1 MHGTLKYGHGTKA
14 DHHSGKAWVMMRQPE
29 SPSVI
34 ASVGAAL
41 ETALDPFPDG
51 RQFEALF

>member
-14 DHHSGKAWVMMRQPE
+14 DHHSGKAWVMMLQPE

-34 ASVGAAL
+34 ASMGAAL
-41 ETALDPFPDG
+41 ETALDPFPGG